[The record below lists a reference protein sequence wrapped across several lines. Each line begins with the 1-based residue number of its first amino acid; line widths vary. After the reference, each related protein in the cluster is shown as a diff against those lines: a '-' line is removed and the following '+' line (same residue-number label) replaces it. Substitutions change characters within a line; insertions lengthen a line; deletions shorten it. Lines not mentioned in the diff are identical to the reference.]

1 MKPTFKLGNI
11 TFSSENPES
20 GRKETVTLDEI
31 EVQCEINLQE
41 LVQLHKDG
49 ALAGDRLMR
58 FIRGELPDVI
68 RNCGKAICEVRDTME
83 TQKLVHRE
91 QKFLLK
97 QRLKAKK
104 KVEESDPKA

>member
-1 MKPTFKLGNI
+1 MKPSFKIESFTI
-11 TFSSENPES
+11 TEENPES
-20 GRKETVTLDEI
+20 GVKHSIEI
-31 EVQCEINLQE
+31 AGIEIQSELSLQE
-41 LVQLHKDG
+41 MIQIGKDG
-49 ALAGDRLMR
+49 AAMGDRLMK

-83 TQKLVHRE
+83 TQQLAHKE